1 MRLYRSISPR
11 SCATAELAFDSA
23 AFRFVPYI
31 APMSEIV
38 PAVIEDLRVR
48 LDSLKDAV
56 VEAMEAL
63 GSDGDVIDLDRFR
76 AAQAKADHLIR
87 EMLAIQDR

>member
-1 MRLYRSISPR
+1 
-11 SCATAELAFDSA
+11 
-23 AFRFVPYI
+23 
-31 APMSEIV
+31 
-38 PAVIEDLRVR
+38 VIQDLRVR

-56 VEAMEAL
+56 AEAVEAL
-63 GSDGDVIDLDRFR
+63 GSDGGVADLDRFR